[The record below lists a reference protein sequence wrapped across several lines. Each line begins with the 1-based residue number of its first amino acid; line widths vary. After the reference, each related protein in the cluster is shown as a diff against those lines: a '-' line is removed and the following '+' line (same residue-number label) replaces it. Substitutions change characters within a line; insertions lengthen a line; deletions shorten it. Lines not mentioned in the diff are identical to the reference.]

1 MVVIH
6 EQLKELSPTR
16 GHLHGFLS
24 RSEVGAFT
32 KRQEAFSAA
41 LGAHRADPELT
52 TECHPTSRNGSE
64 AESGAGDGLEKVL
77 AFHRR
82 LDDD

>member
-1 MVVIH
+1 
-6 EQLKELSPTR
+6 
-16 GHLHGFLS
+16 LHGFLS
-24 RSEVGAFT
+24 RVEAGAFT

-41 LGAHRADPELT
+41 LEMHRADPELT
-52 TECHPTSRNGSE
+52 TECHPASRDGSK
-64 AESGAGDGLEKVL
+64 AESGAGDSLEKVL